1 MGHTV
6 FGTAELCAHI
16 IGFLRESKD
25 LQSCALTCQAFTFP
39 AQTRIFYEIDVP
51 FLRST
56 NLSSTAEDTIS
67 RLRRILDQAPHLRSL
82 VRAVIAPFNSTILT
96 NIHHMCLSRL
106 NRLEL
111 ISLSEDLLALPSLH
125 TLVIDASF
133 PDRGALDIL
142 FTRCTPALRRLDLR
156 FVKCASPL
164 DVNPTSPRT
173 DLRPRPQIKELSL
186 LHTPGKTA
194 TWLLKSDCPLDL
206 SLLHTSPRLAQVL
219 QSASPSVEE
228 LRAHTQDITD
238 GLSLTHFTALTHLRL
253 VGDPPSLSSALASL
267 PSQLDRLKVLCVAS
281 RAFQS
286 YADDGPGTAIVQK
299 DLAGIDSAVA
309 AVHSPAL
316 IRFQLSVLLPEGLPA
331 VDQYA
336 SVTDSQLA
344 VTKTRTA
351 LVRAF
356 PLMHSRGVLAVRD
369 YRGCA

>member
-1 MGHTV
+1 MNTHSSWDTV

-56 NLSSTAEDTIS
+56 NLSSVAEDTIS

-111 ISLSEDLLALPSLH
+111 ISLSEVDLHAVQAAQDLLALPSLH

-156 FVKCASPL
+156 FVKCRGPL
-164 DVNPTSPRT
+164 DFNPTSPRT

-206 SLLHTSPRLAQVL
+206 SLLHSVHVYMSSFPRLAQVL

-228 LRAHTQDITD
+228 LRAHT
-238 GLSLTHFTALTHLRL
+238 R
-253 VGDPPSLSSALASL
+253 
-267 PSQLDRLKVLCVAS
+267 
-281 RAFQS
+281 
-286 YADDGPGTAIVQK
+286 
-299 DLAGIDSAVA
+299 
-309 AVHSPAL
+309 
-316 IRFQLSVLLPEGLPA
+316 E
-331 VDQYA
+331 
-336 SVTDSQLA
+336 
-344 VTKTRTA
+344 
-351 LVRAF
+351 
-356 PLMHSRGVLAVRD
+356 
-369 YRGCA
+369 